1 MIALTRLALLTG
13 TLAPLLVSAAPLQE
27 NPSEVIAF
35 IRHPTFCAVLLGG
48 PDRIGDG
55 ADKAFGEALA
65 TTTTAIGG
73 PAEIALARIQAECA
87 AQPATA
93 GVPDRPKPDASL

>member
-1 MIALTRLALLTG
+1 MLSPNRYLLLT
-13 TLAPLLVSAAPLQE
+13 TIQLAAFSTAAQSPPSAIAPFVQ
-27 NPSEVIAF
+27 
-35 IRHPTFCAVLLGG
+35 HPTFCSVLLGG
-48 PDRIGDG
+48 PDRIADG

-93 GVPDRPKPDASL
+93 GVPDRPKPRESL